1 MANSCCFV
9 QFPHPGREAGPR
21 SGHVWSTLKANH
33 ARKFMQL
40 RGEWI
45 EADGTTG
52 SGDLWAWG
60 EWEPQSRLLR
70 RLRQPDPLTYPAC
83 LWLPYYAIPDNSCE
97 GLHNTDPFIFGD
109 QMLYSNCR
117 QPSSPRLRSLDR
129 GSVIAFGSRKA
140 DQWLLDTVLV
150 VADFV
155 DYSPAWARSDLA
167 SMTPAA
173 FLDVTGGP
181 LQDNRRDATC
191 TPAPKRPNH
200 CGGRRASRDPDATL
214 RLYRGAT
221 PTRPVHGMFSF
232 FPAMPAGGDAGFARP
247 GVELPEPYFNPKLP
261 RSPKQSCGLTEQTM
275 ARLWESLAAQV
286 HDAGLV
292 LGTRAASPQRLR
304 SMNLRHP

>member
-1 MANSCCFV
+1 MADSCCFV

-21 SGHVWSTLKANH
+21 GGRAWSTLAATH
-33 ARKFMQL
+33 ARKFMQV

-45 EADGTTG
+45 QADGSVG

-70 RLRQPDPLTYPAC
+70 RLCQPDTLAYPAY
-83 LWLPYYAIPDNSCE
+83 LWLPYYAIPDNGCE
-97 GLHNTDPFIFGD
+97 ALHNTDPFIFGD
-109 QMLYSNCR
+109 RILYSNCR

-167 SMTPAA
+167 GRAPVT

-181 LQDNRRDATC
+181 LEDNSRDATC
-191 TPAPKRPNH
+191 TPAPKRRNR
-200 CGGRRASRDPDATL
+200 CGGLRASHDPDATL
-214 RLYRGAT
+214 RLYRGST
-221 PTRPVHGMFSF
+221 PTHPVHGMFSF
-232 FPAMPAGGDAGFARP
+232 FPAMPAGGDTGFQRP
-247 GVELPEPYFNPKLP
+247 AVELPTPHFNNRLQRPH
-261 RSPKQSCGLTEQTM
+261 KQSCGLSEKTLV
-275 ARLWESLAAQV
+275 RLWDSLAEQV

-292 LGTRAASPQRLR
+292 LGTRAALPP
-304 SMNLRHP
+304 RHEA